1 MDIEK
6 TKAEFEQSGCF
17 KRFEHVVQY
26 TFFDFGTYCIRTDVP
41 KDVEK
46 KIEKLV
52 SGLIFS
58 WKAWK
63 EAKASAVPDG
73 YVLVEKSKIHTW
85 YQDGDEPEN
94 IANSADDIECLGD
107 VLDGDEIMEV
117 NVYESAHI
125 SKKTVFGVWKS
136 NSPTDIE
143 SNFVLVDTYE
153 EAEEIL
159 AANEAMIE
167 AAQEQGHE

>member
-1 MDIEK
+1 MDINKERE
-6 TKAEFEQSGCF
+6 AFENWAKNNGY
-17 KRFEHVVQY
+17 HVAKN
-26 TFFDFGTYCIRTDVP
+26 P
-41 KDVEK
+41 
-46 KIEKLV
+46 V
-52 SGLIFS
+52 SGIYLS
-58 WKAWK
+58 LVCNDAWKAWQA
-63 EAKASAVPDG
+63 AKASAVPDG

-94 IANSADDIECLGD
+94 IASNESDIECLGD
-107 VLDGDEIMEV
+107 CLDRDEIMEV

-143 SNFVLVDTYE
+143 SNFILVDTYE

-167 AAQEQGHE
+167 AAQEQNQ